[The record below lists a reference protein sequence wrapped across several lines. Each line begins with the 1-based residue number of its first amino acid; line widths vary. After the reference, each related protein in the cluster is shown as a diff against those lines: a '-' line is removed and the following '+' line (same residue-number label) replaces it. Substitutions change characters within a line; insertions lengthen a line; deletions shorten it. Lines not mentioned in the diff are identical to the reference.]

1 MKKITSL
8 AAVITA
14 LVLFALSTPAFAREV
29 ETITGDGKC
38 AKCAL
43 HETDKCQ
50 NVIQTQKDGKTV
62 TYYLTGKVSKDYH
75 HDNLCKETK
84 KVTATGDVTEK
95 DGKMMMAVTKIEE
108 AK

>member
-8 AAVITA
+8 LIVGAVA
-14 LVLFALSTPAFAREV
+14 LLMFALTTPTFARDV
-29 ETITGDGKC
+29 ETITGMGKC

-50 NVIQTQKDGKTV
+50 NAVEVEKDGKTV
-62 TYYLTGKVSKDYH
+62 TYYLTGKVSKEFH
-75 HDNLCKETK
+75 ENLCKTSQ
-84 KVTATGDVTEK
+84 KVTVTGNVKEK
-95 DGKMMMAVTKIEE
+95 DGKMMMAVKTIEL